1 MRIKSRPIAILIVGV
16 FCATIA
22 TAQVEPKYEELPNFH
37 AVNTLIY
44 RGGQP
49 KPGGIKKLV
58 ELGIKTVINLRDD
71 DERAR
76 LEEQE
81 VKAAGL
87 VYYNRPLPR
96 LDRPDDKQ
104 INELL
109 ILLTNSDKP
118 VFVHCKRGSDR
129 TGVLIAI
136 YRIEHSGWTS
146 DQAKSEANRY
156 GMGFWQRRKK
166 DYIHDY
172 YVRRQKRNN
181 SRSDATDENHH
192 P

>member
-1 MRIKSRPIAILIVGV
+1 MHLKSRPIAILIVAI
-16 FCATIA
+16 FCSTIGA
-22 TAQVEPKYEELPNFH
+22 AQVEPRYEELPNFH

-71 DERAR
+71 DDRAQS
-76 LEEQE
+76 EEQE
-81 VKAAGL
+81 VKEAGL

-96 LDRPDDKQ
+96 WDSPGEQQ
-104 INELL
+104 IQELL
-109 ILLTNSDKP
+109 SLLTAADKP
-118 VFVHCKRGSDR
+118 VFVHCKRGADR

-136 YRIEHSGWTS
+136 YRIEHDAWTS
-146 DQAKSEANRY
+146 ERAKAEADRY
-156 GMGFWQRRKK
+156 GMGFWQRRMK

-172 YVRRQKRNN
+172 YARKQKGSS
-181 SRSDATDENHH
+181 SRPDARVENH

>member
-1 MRIKSRPIAILIVGV
+1 MRTKSRPIAILIVGI
-16 FCATIA
+16 FCSLLTA
-22 TAQVEPKYEELPNFH
+22 AQVELKYEELPNFH

-49 KPGGIKKLV
+49 KPGGIKKLAD
-58 ELGIKTVINLRDD
+58 LGIKTVINLRDD

-96 LDRPDDKQ
+96 WDGPNDQEIR
-104 INELL
+104 ELL
-109 ILLTNSDKP
+109 SLLTTSDKP
-118 VFVHCKRGSDR
+118 VFVHCKRGADR

-136 YRIEHSGWTS
+136 YRIEHDGWTS
-146 DQAKSEANRY
+146 EEAKAEANRY
-156 GMGFWQRRKK
+156 GMGFWQRGMK
-166 DYIHDY
+166 DYIHEY
-172 YVRRQKRNN
+172 FARRQNRKN
-181 SRSDATDENHH
+181 SRSDATVENH

>member
-1 MRIKSRPIAILIVGV
+1 MRIKSRPIVIFIVGV

-22 TAQVEPKYEELPNFH
+22 ATQAEPKYEELPNFH

-58 ELGIKTVINLRDD
+58 GLGIKTVINLRDN
-71 DERAR
+71 DERAQS
-76 LEEQE
+76 EEQE

-87 VYYNRPLPR
+87 VYINRPLPR
-96 LDRPDDKQ
+96 WDSPGEQQVK
-104 INELL
+104 ELL
-109 ILLTNSDKP
+109 SLLTAADKP

-136 YRIEHSGWTS
+136 YRIEHDGWTS
-146 DQAKSEANRY
+146 ERAKAEANRY
-156 GMGFWQRRKK
+156 GMGFWQLEMK

-172 YVRRQKRNN
+172 YERKQKRSD
-181 SRSDATDENHH
+181 SRSDAAVENR